1 VVPQNSKSDCNF
13 KLKFG
18 GSEQIGFFGGIKTMQ
33 NNANKTMQ
41 NNANKTMQNNAKI
54 KELKELCEKTKEQNL
69 AFLKSTKPFYVERY
83 DYYEGK
89 VDLINEII
97 KLLEENNEL

>member
-1 VVPQNSKSDCNF
+1 VVPQNSKSNRNF

-18 GSEQIGFFGGIKTMQ
+18 GSEQIGFFGGI
-33 NNANKTMQ
+33 KTMQ

-97 KLLEENNEL
+97 KLLEENDGSMV